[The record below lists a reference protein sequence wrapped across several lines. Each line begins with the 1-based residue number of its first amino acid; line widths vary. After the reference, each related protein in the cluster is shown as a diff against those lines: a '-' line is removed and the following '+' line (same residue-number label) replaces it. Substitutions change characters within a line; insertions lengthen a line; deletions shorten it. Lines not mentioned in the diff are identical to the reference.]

1 MDKFAKI
8 ILKILSYIVVVFIVF
23 IIIEVLAN
31 GIKYF
36 SLDFFT
42 KYPENGMRQGG
53 IFPAIVGSIY
63 IIITSVIFSVP
74 LGIFTGIFLA
84 EYKDK
89 KISKIVELAV
99 TGLSGM
105 PSIVYGLFG
114 YAMFSIALG
123 FGTSILSAS
132 LTLSIMTLPIISN
145 STKEA
150 MASLPK
156 ELKESAYA
164 LGAKRNET
172 IFKVLLKASK
182 SRITTG
188 VLLGLGRTLGET
200 APVLVTGSVFYAT
213 SMPKNIF
220 SPVMT
225 LPTHIYYLISA
236 YGKESMWMTSGTAA
250 FLLILIL
257 VIYLIAYKIGG
268 ISNGNN

>member
-8 ILKILSYIVVVFIVF
+8 ILKILSYIVVIFVVFV
-23 IIIEVLAN
+23 IIEVLAN
-31 GIKYF
+31 GVKYF

-150 MASLPK
+150 MSSLPK